1 MWTGILVGML
11 LLASKSPRRAELLG
25 RLGVPFS
32 VLDIDVPESRAPG
45 ETPEAYVCRVARD
58 KVEAGWRA
66 APTIAEAVL
75 ASDTE
80 VVLDDRVYGKPADAA
95 DAVAMLE
102 SLSGRTH
109 RVLSAVA
116 LRTAQGLSEALVATE
131 VTFERIDPRDIAA
144 YAASGE
150 PFGKAGA
157 YAIQGGAERFV
168 RHLSGSHS
176 GVMGLPL
183 HATSGLLRAA
193 GLLHAGGVR

>member
-1 MWTGILVGML
+1 MRTGILVGML

-25 RLGVPFS
+25 RLGVPFT
-32 VLDIDVPESRAPG
+32 VLDIDVPELRAPG

-58 KVEAGWRA
+58 KAEAGWRA
-66 APTIAEAVL
+66 APSAADAVL

-95 DAVAMLE
+95 DAMAMLE

-116 LRTAQGLSEALVATE
+116 LRTAQGVIETLVSTE
-131 VTFERIDPRDIAA
+131 VTFDRIDARDIAA

-150 PFGKAGA
+150 PLGKAGA

-168 RHLSGSHS
+168 RHLSGSYS

-183 HATSGLLRAA
+183 HATATLLRKA
-193 GLLHAGGVR
+193 GAL